1 MDANQARTIKSDL
14 QKSAEQ
20 LHNAFTAFLNAAK
33 KVESEQKVIAKEIQD
48 VFDQQRV
55 KKTLEKIL
63 SLKT

>member
-1 MDANQARTIKSDL
+1 MDANQAQAIKSDL

-20 LHNAFTAFLNAAK
+20 LHNAFTAFLDVAK
-33 KVESEQKVIAKEIQD
+33 KVESEQKEIAKEIQD

-63 SLKT
+63 SFKS

>member
-1 MDANQARTIKSDL
+1 MDAEQAQKIKNDL

-20 LHNAFTAFLNAAK
+20 LQNAYTAFLAAAE